1 MQLRYVGPGVDAGE
15 MDVYTFAAN
24 MVALSH
30 FVVQAAKATY
40 GNEAHATAKVAGVSR
55 GSFITE
61 LVVLVGNVSS
71 LLSVPSASDLL
82 AVIGQTVETWRHLQ
96 GEKPK
101 SVKTQSDGVH
111 IENNN
116 GLVIIVREAAASTVF
131 NATAATAVEQFVQHA
146 LKPGVDSVQLSGE
159 ADGKTVELATISQ
172 RESGYFVPVSP
183 ERDLFDQTVEQA
195 LIIEAPVFKDG
206 NKWRF
211 SDGAVSFHAAI
222 EDQEFLNRVE
232 AGELFAKG
240 DVLMVALRQRQRE
253 IGKDISTER
262 TVVLVREHR
271 RGQSQINL
279 WSQLPR

>member
-24 MVALSH
+24 MVAFSD

-61 LVVLVGNVSS
+61 LVGNVSS

-101 SVKTQSDGVH
+101 SVEVQSDGIH

-131 NATAATAVEQFVQHA
+131 NATAAAAVEQFVQHA

-172 RESGYFVPVSP
+172 RESRYFVPVSP

-195 LIIEAPVFKDG
+195 LIIEAPVFKEG

-211 SDGAVSFHAAI
+211 SDGAVSFHVAI

-253 IGKDISTER
+253 M
-262 TVVLVREHR
+262 
-271 RGQSQINL
+271 
-279 WSQLPR
+279 